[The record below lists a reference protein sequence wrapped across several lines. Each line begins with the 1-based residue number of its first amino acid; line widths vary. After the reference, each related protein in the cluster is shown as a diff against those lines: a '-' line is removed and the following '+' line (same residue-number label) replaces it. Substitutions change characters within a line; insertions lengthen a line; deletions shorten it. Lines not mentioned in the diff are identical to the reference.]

1 MEYSLNKYK
10 YAQTGNKVIAIS
22 TYAGR
27 TVRAVAKADPRD
39 AFSLEDGKKLAAAR
53 CNAKIATKRTKNAEF
68 QLSRAKAALEQ
79 AEARYN
85 KMTAYFNDAS
95 FAEAAAVNEVDCVL
109 SEI

>member
-1 MEYSLNKYK
+1 MEYSLSKYK

-53 CNAKIATKRTKNAEF
+53 CNAKIATKRTKNAEA
-68 QLSRAKAALEQ
+68 QLNKAKAALEL

-95 FAEAAAVNEVDCVL
+95 FAEGAAINEVNCIL

>member
-1 MEYSLNKYK
+1 MEYALNKYK

-27 TVRAVAKADPRD
+27 TVKGVAKADPRD

-53 CNAKIATKRTKNAEF
+53 CNAKIAAKRTKNAEKS
-68 QLSRAKAALEQ
+68 LSKAKAALEQ
-79 AEARYN
+79 AEVRYN
-85 KMTAYFNDAS
+85 KMTSYFNDAS
-95 FAEAAAVNEVDCVL
+95 YAESMAANEVDCIL

>member
-53 CNAKIATKRTKNAEF
+53 CNAKVATKRTKNAEV
-68 QLSRAKAALEQ
+68 QLNKAKQALEQ

-95 FAEAAAVNEVDCVL
+95 FTEAAAINEVDCIL

>member
-85 KMTAYFNDAS
+85 KMIAYFNDAS
-95 FAEAAAVNEVDCVL
+95 FAEGAAINEVDCIL

>member
-53 CNAKIATKRTKNAEF
+53 CNAKIATKRTKNAEA
-68 QLSRAKAALEQ
+68 QLSKAKVALEQ

-85 KMTAYFNDAS
+85 KMTSYFNDAS
-95 FAEAAAVNEVDCVL
+95 YAESMAANEVNCIL

>member
-27 TVRAVAKADPRD
+27 TVKAVAKADPRD

-53 CNAKIATKRTKNAEF
+53 CNAKIAIKRAKNAEA
-68 QLSRAKAALEQ
+68 QLNKAKATLEQ

-95 FAEAAAVNEVDCVL
+95 FAEGAAINEVNCIL

>member
-1 MEYSLNKYK
+1 MEYSKYK
-10 YAQTGNKVIAIS
+10 YVQTGNKVIAIS

-27 TVRAVAKADPRD
+27 TVKAVAKADPRD

-53 CNAKIATKRTKNAEF
+53 CNAKIAIKRAKNAET
-68 QLSRAKAALEQ
+68 QLNKAKVALEQ

-95 FAEAAAVNEVDCVL
+95 FAVGSAINEVYCIL

>member
-10 YAQTGNKVIAIS
+10 YAQAGNKVIAIS

-39 AFSLEDGKKLAAAR
+39 AFSLEDGKRLAAAR
-53 CNAKIATKRTKNAEF
+53 CNAKIAAKRTKNAEKS
-68 QLSRAKAALEQ
+68 LSRAKVALEQ
-79 AEARYN
+79 AETRYN
-85 KMTAYFNDAS
+85 KMTSYFNDAS
-95 FAEAAAVNEVDCVL
+95 YAESMAANEVNCIL

>member
-39 AFSLEDGKKLAAAR
+39 TFSLEDGKKLAAAR
-53 CNAKIATKRTKNAEF
+53 CNAKIATKRAKNAEA
-68 QLSRAKAALEQ
+68 QLNKAKATFEQ

-95 FAEAAAVNEVDCVL
+95 FAEGAAINEVDCIL

>member
-1 MEYSLNKYK
+1 MEYSKYK

-27 TVRAVAKADPRD
+27 TMKGVAKADPRD

-53 CNAKIATKRTKNAEF
+53 CNAKIATKRTKNAEA
-68 QLSRAKAALEQ
+68 QLNKAKAALEL

-95 FAEAAAVNEVDCVL
+95 FAEGAAINEVDCIL

>member
-53 CNAKIATKRTKNAEF
+53 CNAKIATKRAKNAEA
-68 QLSRAKAALEQ
+68 QLNKAKATLEQ
-79 AEARYN
+79 AEARYS
-85 KMTAYFNDAS
+85 KMIAYFNDAS
-95 FAEAAAVNEVDCVL
+95 FAEGAAINEVDCIL

>member
-85 KMTAYFNDAS
+85 KMASYFNDAS
-95 FAEAAAVNEVDCVL
+95 YAESMAANEVNCIL

>member
-1 MEYSLNKYK
+1 MEYSKYK

-27 TVRAVAKADPRD
+27 TVKGVAKADPRD

-53 CNAKIATKRTKNAEF
+53 CNAKIAIKRAKNAEF
-68 QLSRAKAALEQ
+68 QLIRAKEALEQ

-85 KMTAYFNDAS
+85 KMTSYFNDAS
-95 FAEAAAVNEVDCVL
+95 FAEGAAINEVNCIL